1 MTTGSIPPTPTSA
14 TTAATATT
22 PTTAPLRVAGVGE
35 MPTPREIFSILAV
48 VAWSVFAGFFG
59 KTEATT
65 VWGLF
70 FGIGIFLDLL
80 DTAWRFHYRKQWAD
94 QILWWT
100 QPHYIFAAIL
110 GLAIDWV
117 YPINLTISF
126 VATIVVGVLISIP
139 VEKYYLTL
147 KDSEDSE

>member
-1 MTTGSIPPTPTSA
+1 MTIPPTPTSA

-22 PTTAPLRVAGVGE
+22 PTTAPLEVAGVGE
-35 MPTPREIFSILAV
+35 MPTPREIATIGAV
-48 VAWSVFAGFFG
+48 TIWGLYTGLFGKSEAVLLWEIFFG
-59 KTEATT
+59 
-65 VWGLF
+65 
-70 FGIGIFLDLL
+70 FGMTLDLI

-110 GLAIDWV
+110 GLLIDWV
-117 YPINLTISF
+117 FPINLTINF
-126 VATIVVGVLISIP
+126 VATIILGVLLSIP

-147 KDSEDSE
+147 KDSE